1 MALIAAMTLAVLY
14 FGLMQLLLVDSSRAL
29 EEARRFRAR
38 LLAATVAENAVELVA
53 QDLRTTPSRTIQET
67 DTQGAMSGKGSGTA
81 GGGPF
86 EIEAAGET
94 SGVIRQR
101 ATVRIQGRIEEPSGN
116 FTIEWA
122 IHGY

>member
-14 FGLMQLLLVDSSRAL
+14 FGLMQLLLVDSARAL

-38 LLAATVAENAVELVA
+38 LVAATIAENAVELAA
-53 QDLRTTPSRTIQET
+53 QDLRTTPSRSISDQ
-67 DTQGAMSGKGSGTA
+67 DSQGTMTGKATSTT

-86 EIEAAGET
+86 EIEATGET
-94 SGVIRQR
+94 SGVIHQR
-101 ATVRIQGRIEEPSGN
+101 ASVRIQGRIEEPSGN